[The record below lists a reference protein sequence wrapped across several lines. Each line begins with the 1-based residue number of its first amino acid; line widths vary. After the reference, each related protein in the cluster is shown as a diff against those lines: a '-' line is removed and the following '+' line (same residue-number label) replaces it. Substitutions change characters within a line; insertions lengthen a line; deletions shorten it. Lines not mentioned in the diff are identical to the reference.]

1 MYTKKIG
8 LSPEQIPAGW
18 HDHLVE
24 NQLVGGVFLVFLEG
38 RDQKEIAEKTKLL
51 KVFCKSLSKI
61 SKKTGNAGSF

>member
-8 LSPEQIPAGW
+8 LSSEQIPLGW

-38 RDQKEIAEKTKLL
+38 RDQKEIIQKTKFLRE
-51 KVFCKSLSKI
+51 FCKNLSKI
-61 SKKTGNAGSF
+61 SKKTG